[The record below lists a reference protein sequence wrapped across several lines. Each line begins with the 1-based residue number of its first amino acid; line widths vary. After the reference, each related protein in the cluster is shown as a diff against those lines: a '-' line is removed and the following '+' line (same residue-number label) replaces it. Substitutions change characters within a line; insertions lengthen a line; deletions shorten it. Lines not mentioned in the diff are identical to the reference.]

1 MAGGYES
8 NERQIALVTGA
19 AHGIGKA
26 IAERLAAAQFRV
38 LAADLDAEQLALN
51 QPNWDKEQL
60 PITGRKLDVSDRHG
74 VRQLFEDSA
83 RIDVVVNNAGIGSP
97 LISFDALTKAD
108 IMRIFEVNVIGTFI
122 VGQEAAR
129 RMVAGGR
136 IINIS
141 SRGYLGG
148 AGAAHYVAS
157 KAAVVG
163 LTRAMAIELRWSGI
177 AVNAIAPG
185 MIKTRALGLFDD
197 KMRERLEAL
206 EPTGAA
212 ASPAVIADVVHF
224 LAGASAR
231 FLSGEVLHVDGGKSL
246 GIPRF

>member
-1 MAGGYES
+1 LTQHE
-8 NERQIALVTGA
+8 IVLVTGA
-19 AHGIGKA
+19 AHGIGRA
-26 IAERLAAAQFRV
+26 IAERLAASGFRV
-38 LAADLDAEQLALN
+38 LAADLDDGQLAVN
-51 QPNWDKEQL
+51 QSNWEKESL
-60 PITGRKLDVSDRHG
+60 PITGRQLDVSDRDS
-74 VRQLFEDSA
+74 VRRLFEESD
-83 RIDVVVNNAGIGSP
+83 RIDVVVNNAGISGP
-97 LISFDALTKAD
+97 LIAFEALSPAD
-108 IMRIFEVNVIGTFI
+108 ILQVFEVNLIGTFI
-122 VGQEAAR
+122 VAQEAAR
-129 RMVAGGR
+129 RMVCGGR

-177 AVNAIAPG
+177 TVNAIAPG
-185 MIKTRALGLFDD
+185 MIDTRALALFDA

-224 LAGASAR
+224 LAGTSAR
-231 FLSGEVLHVDGGKSL
+231 FMSGEILHVDGGKSS

>member
-1 MAGGYES
+1 MS
-8 NERQIALVTGA
+8 EREVVLVTGA

-26 IAERLAAAQFRV
+26 IAERLAAAHFRV
-38 LAADLDAEQLALN
+38 LAADLDADQLAIN
-51 QPNWDKEQL
+51 RPTWEKDS
-60 PITGRKLDVSDRHG
+60 PSITGRRLDVCDRHD
-74 VRQLFEDSA
+74 VRELLAESA

-97 LISFDALTKAD
+97 LIPFEALTRTD
-108 IMRIFEVNVIGTFI
+108 IMKVFAVNVIGTFI
-122 VGQEAAR
+122 VAQEAAR
-129 RMVAGGR
+129 RMVRGGR

-177 AVNAIAPG
+177 TVNAIAPG
-185 MIKTRALGLFDD
+185 MIETRALDLFDR

-206 EPTGAA
+206 EPTGA
-212 ASPAVIADVVHF
+212 PANPSVIADVVQF
-224 LAGASAR
+224 LAGGSAR
-231 FLSGEVLHVDGGKSL
+231 FMSGEVLHVDGGKSA